1 MPGLVLD
8 CSATIAALL
17 PDERDVASRSVLDEV
32 LAEGALVPVNWSPEV
47 AQALL
52 SAERRGRL
60 PPGERSATLNDLA
73 LLPIQIDEETPKRAW
88 RECLALAETQSLTV
102 YDAAYL
108 ELAIRERLPLA
119 TRDRALAAAAT
130 RCGIPVR

>member
-32 LAEGALVPVNWSPEV
+32 LAEGAIVPVNWPLEV
-47 AQALL
+47 AHALL
-52 SAERRGRL
+52 SAERRRRL
-60 PPGERSATLNDLA
+60 PPRERSATLNDLA
-73 LLPIQIDEETPKRAW
+73 LLPIHIDEETPRRAW
-88 RECLALAETQSLTV
+88 RECLALAEAQSLTV

-108 ELAIRERLPLA
+108 ELAIREGLPLA
-119 TRDRALAAAAT
+119 TRDRALSAAAA

>member
-17 PDERDVASRSVLDEV
+17 PDERDVTSTNVLDEV
-32 LAEGALVPVNWSPEV
+32 LAEGAVVPVNWPLEV

-52 SAERRGRL
+52 TAERRKRL
-60 PPGERSATLNDLA
+60 PPGERSATLSDLA
-73 LLPIQIDEETPKRAW
+73 LLPIRIDEETPKRAW
-88 RECLALAETQSLTV
+88 RGCLALAETQSLTV

-108 ELAIRERLPLA
+108 ELAIREGLPLA
-119 TRDRALAAAAT
+119 TRDQALAAAAA
-130 RCGIPVR
+130 RCRVLVR